1 MADDNDNNKPVNNS
15 NKPINGRSKIERIQ
29 VRRED
34 ALGEYT
40 ERQAELEAAI
50 EREESKFRDLE
61 AQYAKTSDKAS
72 RVAINA
78 KLVAQAERYTQA
90 EERYSQYESSHAQKV
105 NAQAAQE
112 IATYAKYENI
122 NARTTTMSGSQRYF
136 SQIQQDIRQGGEL
149 IQTPTEAI
157 EQRIRTNQQQAAR
170 LGRELA
176 GQTRS
181 LGYDEWT
188 DEMRNKDRRLQ
199 QLQEDTALDKRLIK
213 VQIKEGMTTE
223 KRQYAAKEVIGRA
236 GRVLGEKE
244 LAEDVREGKYGD
256 LQSETE
262 RLSKLFEKLSQAAEK
277 FENASQNAT
286 DAQGNLTEEYK
297 QASKALDGLQKA
309 TDKQRQVVS
318 EIERQGG
325 GDRAGRITRGLVGFN
340 KAIHTAYGIDIE
352 DEMSEMR
359 LKSAMGR
366 RAVDQYQRRNAAIGG
381 DMGALLREAAGQEFI
396 TQFSDKM
403 RAREMRRAGLTI
415 TAGAEAEVGT
425 IIDETLGAF
434 SKGGKGSKVGKLG
447 KGLVKGVK
455 SLGGGAAAA
464 AADVARR
471 GTQLARGIPQTRTAL
486 EGAMAAEDFAQTMLA
501 IPSDSLQAFYNNY
514 MLQSESTMG
523 IGAGAAN
530 VQWQMTNTSNLRT
543 MAELGVSPGKSAQL
557 LQQGIRQIGTTQDI
571 PAMIQM
577 AGRVEQ
583 SRLMSS
589 QEFMGMQ
596 GQLSNVGAGTFDLE
610 NIMKNAVAAGMDNA
624 KNIQQMVDATTAMA
638 GDLAKSGVSGAGA
651 AGNLLGVGIQRLR
664 ALGVDQNIATAAAQF
679 ANESQ
684 KKFSQDISMDLG
696 TVHETNRIRSIAPGI
711 DTTYQMRIASLNQT
725 QLQGI
730 ISGGREAADK
740 FGLGS
745 IYDQI
750 GKQGFKDFAKADLE
764 SSFYKADGHIM
775 MTAKERKEFFGAVQS
790 GNMEDVPDKFRALYS
805 TITGG
810 ADFRAIA
817 TAGEVA
823 KQGKLPDA
831 QMGALEKQK
840 IMDAEKE
847 VQKIR
852 QGQGKTSA
860 DNKMDKLI
868 TVMQTMLERLD
879 PDAAQARTE
888 RAARE
893 MDETPGIVQA
903 GDKFNKGTE
912 QFAKAVSQFDSLVKR
927 VDLNKQTTGGI
938 KLKPQGDSG
947 QSKAGAK

>member
-1 MADDNDNNKPVNNS
+1 MADDNNKPVNNS

-157 EQRIRTNQQQAAR
+157 EQRIRSNQQQAAR

-176 GQTRS
+176 GQTRG

-223 KRQYAAKEVIGRA
+223 KRQYAAKEVMGRA
-236 GRVLGEKE
+236 GRLLGEKE
-244 LAEDVREGKYGD
+244 LAEDVREGRYGD

-277 FENASQNAT
+277 FESASQNAT

-340 KAIHTAYGIDIE
+340 RAIHTAYGIDIE

-381 DMGALLREAAGQEFI
+381 DMGALLRETAGQDFI

-403 RAREMRRAGLTI
+403 RDREMRRSGLTI
-415 TAGAEAEVGT
+415 TAGAEAQIGT
-425 IIDETLGAF
+425 LIDSGL
-434 SKGGKGSKVGKLG
+434 SGGLRGIG
-447 KGLVKGVK
+447 KGVK
-455 SLGGGAAAA
+455 TLGGGAAVA

-486 EGAMAAEDFAQTMLA
+486 EGAMAAEDFVQTMLA

-530 VQWQMTNTSNLRT
+530 IQWRMTNTSNLRT

-624 KNIQQMVDATTAMA
+624 KNIQQMADATTAMA
-638 GDLAKSGVSGAGA
+638 GDLAKSGVSGTGA

-696 TVHETNRIRSIAPGI
+696 TVHETNRIRAIAPGI
-711 DTTYQMRIASLNQT
+711 DTTYQMRVASLNQT

-810 ADFRAIA
+810 ADFRAVA

-823 KQGKLPDA
+823 KQSNLPDA

-868 TVMQTMLERLD
+868 TVMQVMLEKLD
-879 PDAAQARTE
+879 PTAAQGRAE
-888 RAARE
+888 RAARD

-938 KLKPQGDSG
+938 KLTPQGDSG